1 MKNFQT
7 YSKWQNGL
15 LKNTKL
21 KCNEYQAV
29 VFTPSAGL
37 GDSANALSAAFL
49 YTIRAGMMFFID
61 WTPFEAMGCLSF
73 CPIISTVLLFYKYSV
88 NIPDLSGR
96 PPLPGLGS
104 KSVIRE

>member
-1 MKNFQT
+1 MTHKVQIRQNLFLTSVLQT

-15 LKNTKL
+15 LKNEKL
-21 KCNEYQAV
+21 KCTEYQAV

-61 WTPFEAMGCLSF
+61 WTPFEWETAFSGPGFEVSYKKMLQKG
-73 CPIISTVLLFYKYSV
+73 VLCDS
-88 NIPDLSGR
+88 R
-96 PPLPGLGS
+96 
-104 KSVIRE
+104 